1 MWKLGTM
8 GATNRTA
15 GNFYRIKTVRNVVEA
30 ASYHLYN
37 YSIRNQEGDT
47 LKGGGS
53 EYEKK

>member
-1 MWKLGTM
+1 M